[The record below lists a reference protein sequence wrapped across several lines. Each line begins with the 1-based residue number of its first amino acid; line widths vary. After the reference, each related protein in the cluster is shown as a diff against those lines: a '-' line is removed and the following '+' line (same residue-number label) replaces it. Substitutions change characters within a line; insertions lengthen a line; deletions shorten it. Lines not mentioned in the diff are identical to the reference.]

1 MTPTIIPMQPIQPQ
15 SRPVRKSPNGK
26 ACLNRRLTLC
36 LNLFLLVALVTFLPA
51 IYFYSNALASA
62 PFSIEGLMG
71 PPSSHGAAPS
81 PMKAERSFIPL
92 APPSDG
98 TFNGFNVSYRDPSSP
113 PSVPLHST
121 VHCMGENFGE
131 RSWLH
136 RSCSFLN
143 LCFDLEER
151 EFILFRSNS
160 ETSLMT
166 SIGHVLNK

>member
-1 MTPTIIPMQPIQPQ
+1 MTPTIIPMQPKQPQ
-15 SRPVRKSPNGK
+15 SRPVRQSPNGK

-36 LNLFLLVALVTFLPA
+36 LNLLLLAAQVTFLPA
-51 IYFYSNALASA
+51 IYFYFNALASA
-62 PFSIEGLMG
+62 PFSIDGLTG
-71 PPSSHGAAPS
+71 PPPSHGAVPS
-81 PMKAERSFIPL
+81 PMKAERSFIP
-92 APPSDG
+92 DG
-98 TFNGFNVSYRDPSSP
+98 TFNGFNVRYRDASSP
-113 PSVPLHST
+113 SSVPLHST

-136 RSCSFLN
+136 RSCSFRN

-151 EFILFRSNS
+151 EFVLFRSNS